1 MKNVSNSILAVSFFI
16 FSTTSYACSYT
27 TQSYQYGG
35 YISEYTCTN
44 NQNTVYGS
52 SNSIYYG
59 LGGDDTFIPRYG
71 ADRLIF
77 VGGNGND
84 QYHTGENPL
93 RPYQIQVLL
102 EKMSCMPPI
111 LDFMVT
117 EAFVATYHGGRHL
130 IAGDTVTGA
139 VIVWIDFKTA

>member
-84 QYHTGENPL
+84 QYHTGENSIATISDTSPS
-93 RPYQIQVLL
+93 RKDVLYAPHFRFYGNR
-102 EKMSCMPPI
+102 S
-111 LDFMVT
+111 
-117 EAFVATYHGGRHL
+117 FVATYHGGRHFNSWRYSNWCCYRL
-130 IAGDTVTGA
+130 D
-139 VIVWIDFKTA
+139 